1 MLKSY
6 SVDEYIKILRFC
18 TSEQLIR
25 LDPKDIENVTPKSK
39 IKKINNI
46 KKFALKKGQRIINP
60 GYSFYYD
67 NENDIFIDA
76 LADQD
81 KINQDELI
89 LTNVYI
95 EFKNMMN
102 ICYFNKDNGVIP
114 RIYFYQLYKNNDEED
129 LKRFDIIYCN
139 PSEQNLVEI
148 LIQTEE
154 DMKNILIV
162 LNENSLTSY
171 REFKLFK
178 NKMIAFVLVKDRRL
192 LLSDKLSDIVQKYN
206 NYNKCK

>member
-6 SVDEYIKILRFC
+6 SIDEYIKILRFC
-18 TSEQLIR
+18 TSEQLLR
-25 LDPKDIENVTPKSK
+25 LNPKDIENVTQKSK

-46 KKFALKKGQRIINP
+46 KKFALKKGQRIVRP

-67 NENDIFIDA
+67 NENDIFIDV
-76 LADQD
+76 LADQGEI
-81 KINQDELI
+81 KQDELV

-114 RIYFYQLYKNNDEED
+114 RIYFYQIYENNDEED

-139 PSEQNLVEI
+139 PSDQSLVEI
-148 LIQTEE
+148 LVQTEE
-154 DMKNILIV
+154 DIKNILVV
-162 LNENSLTSY
+162 LNENNLTSY

-178 NKMIAFVLVKDRRL
+178 NKRIAFVLVKDRRL
-192 LLSDKLSDIVQKYN
+192 LLSDTLFDIIQKYN
-206 NYNKCK
+206 NYNR

>member
-6 SVDEYIKILRFC
+6 SIDEYIKILRFC
-18 TSEQLIR
+18 TSEQLLR
-25 LDPKDIENVTPKSK
+25 LNPKDIENVTQKSK

-46 KKFALKKGQRIINP
+46 KKFALKKGQRIVRP

-67 NENDIFIDA
+67 NENDIFIDV
-76 LADQD
+76 LADQGEI
-81 KINQDELI
+81 KQDELV

-114 RIYFYQLYKNNDEED
+114 RIYFYQIYENNDEED

-139 PSEQNLVEI
+139 PSDQSLVEI
-148 LIQTEE
+148 LVQTEE
-154 DMKNILIV
+154 DIKNILVV
-162 LNENSLTSY
+162 LNENNLTSY

-178 NKMIAFVLVKDRRL
+178 NKRIAFVLVKDRRL
-192 LLSDKLSDIVQKYN
+192 LLSETLSDIIQKYN
-206 NYNKCK
+206 NYNR